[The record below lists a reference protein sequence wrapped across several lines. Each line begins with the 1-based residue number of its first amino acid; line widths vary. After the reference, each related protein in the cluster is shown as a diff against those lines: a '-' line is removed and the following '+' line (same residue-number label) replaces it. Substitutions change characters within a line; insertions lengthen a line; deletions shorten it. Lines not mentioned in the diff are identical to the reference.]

1 MRLLQKT
8 AARMATLGVALM
20 IFGTLT
26 ADAQPRER
34 MADPEARLETMMSHL
49 TSELQ
54 LNDDQAE
61 KVRGI
66 LAEQIEKQGEM
77 MEARRAGD
85 REARQA
91 MRTEMETWRA
101 ETDTRMA
108 EVLTEDQAKK
118 YTKYMDKNRRGP
130 RDGGG
135 RRGRS
140 GRRG

>member
-1 MRLLQKT
+1 MRQQPKT
-8 AARMATLGVALM
+8 VARMAALGVGLM

-26 ADAQPRER
+26 AVAQPRER
-34 MADPEARLETMMSHL
+34 MVDPQVRLETMMSHL
-49 TSELQ
+49 TSELE
-54 LNDDQAE
+54 LSDDQAE

-66 LAEQIEKQGEM
+66 LAEQIEKQGEI

-85 REARQA
+85 REARRA
-91 MRTEMETWRA
+91 MRTDMEKWRA

-108 EVLTEDQAKK
+108 EVLTEDQVKK
-118 YTKYMDKNRRGP
+118 YTKYMDKNRRAP
-130 RDGGG
+130 RDGRG

>member
-1 MRLLQKT
+1 MRLQPKN

-26 ADAQPRER
+26 AVAQPRER
-34 MADPEARLETMMSHL
+34 RADPEVRLETMMSHL
-49 TSELQ
+49 TSALELSG
-54 LNDDQAE
+54 DQAE

-77 MEARRAGD
+77 MEARRDGD

-91 MRTEMETWRA
+91 MRTEMATWRA

-108 EVLTEDQAKK
+108 QVLTEDQVKK
-118 YTKYMDKNRRGP
+118 YTEYMEKNRRGP
-130 RDGGG
+130 RDGSG